1 MTNVLIVSG
10 HPRLGDDSLA
20 NKTIVEE
27 LTSLIPG
34 AVVDQL
40 DELYPDYRIDVAAEQ
55 AKLAAADVIVLQYP
69 LWWYCWP
76 SLLQKWVED
85 VFVRGFSHGSSGT
98 ALHGKKLVVSV
109 TTGADES
116 YYSAQPGGFDRFL
129 APAMATSALVGL
141 EFVGSLPLY
150 GVSYANRT
158 DEAARAEM
166 VTRSADH
173 AARVA
178 ELVAKL

>member
-69 LWWYCWP
+69 L
-76 SLLQKWVED
+76 
-85 VFVRGFSHGSSGT
+85 
-98 ALHGKKLVVSV
+98 
-109 TTGADES
+109 
-116 YYSAQPGGFDRFL
+116 
-129 APAMATSALVGL
+129 GL
-141 EFVGSLPLY
+141 GLCC
-150 GVSYANRT
+150 
-158 DEAARAEM
+158 
-166 VTRSADH
+166 
-173 AARVA
+173 
-178 ELVAKL
+178 